1 MALSRTR
8 EQLRREDTR
17 HKIELGGL
25 VVKAGL
31 GDEDR
36 AVILG
41 ALTEAMNALQGPN
54 GPAERRRLQE
64 IGSRVFTTGD

>member
-1 MALSRTR
+1 MSLARAR
-8 EQLRREDTR
+8 EQLRKGDTR

-25 VVKAGL
+25 VIKAGL

-41 ALTEAMNALQGPN
+41 ALLDAARAIKSLN
-54 GPAERRRLQE
+54 GSDKRERFSMVGKQAFLLE
-64 IGSRVFTTGD
+64 E

>member
-1 MALSRTR
+1 MSLSRAR
-8 EQLRREDTR
+8 EQLRKEDTR

-25 VVKAGL
+25 VIKAGL

-41 ALTEAMNALQGPN
+41 ALLDAASAINGPN
-54 GPAERRRLQE
+54 GAADKERLGAVGKRAFA
-64 IGSRVFTTGD
+64 SGD